1 MGREDV
7 SQYYPQLL
15 ECVCT
20 HYGIDMDI
28 PVKDVPEHH
37 MDKILH
43 GSDGEKILFHY
54 ENDYGQVRE
63 NLVEFEGVLRNI
75 ERRYRDSSSD
85 YDS

>member
-1 MGREDV
+1 ME
-7 SQYYPQLL
+7 
-15 ECVCT
+15 
-20 HYGIDMDI
+20 I
-28 PVKDVPEHH
+28 PVKDVPEHQ

-75 ERRYRDSSSD
+75 ERRYRRFKLRL
-85 YDS
+85 

>member
-1 MGREDV
+1 MIPDKTLTLRENAIV
-7 SQYYPQLL
+7 PWEGKMSQYYPQLL

-43 GSDGEKILFHY
+43 GSDGEKILFP
-54 ENDYGQVRE
+54 
-63 NLVEFEGVLRNI
+63 L
-75 ERRYRDSSSD
+75 
-85 YDS
+85 